1 MRSYYSAEFWVREI
15 RGLCRPRQ
23 KGHALLCVSA
33 VLGVVIAA
41 TGHAAVIS
49 TTGSSTDLGNTLT
62 WSGGVTP
69 GAGDTANFINAG
81 TYTASNG
88 STFTFGGMTF
98 NNAAAVEISP
108 AAGNAITINLGTGG
122 LGGTTSVNR
131 LGNTNNLVTLA
142 LAANDQTW
150 SIAST
155 NTGANITGTATVE
168 LTATG
173 QTWLRG
179 NNSGFTG
186 TWKVSAGG
194 TVYAD
199 GTIPNQLGGQGST
212 VELLNDGK
220 LRLGGTGAARTFS
233 AQTSIKLTGNGGI
246 LAQQPAST
254 SGGTDST
261 VTTSQPISGPG
272 NLTLEGLFPRNDAKT
287 ILNLGGNITHTGDT
301 IVKGATTASEPF
313 TVNLTSTSSM
323 TFTIGA
329 NGVNNS
335 ILDQSGAGFN
345 DLTLDGS
352 FVFNRSGASIA
363 AGNAW
368 TIVGSGF
375 DSLAYGQ
382 NFSVPGF
389 TEETPGQ
396 WTLVDAGTTWSFSE
410 STGNLTIAVVPE
422 PSGLLLAA
430 SSCGLL
436 VWWRHR
442 RRCG

>member
-1 MRSYYSAEFWVREI
+1 MRSHYTAEFSVRGV

-23 KGHALLCVSA
+23 KGHAVLCVSA
-33 VLGVVIAA
+33 LLGVLIAA

-62 WSGGVTP
+62 WSGGVIP
-69 GAGDTANFINAG
+69 GAGDTANFTNAG

-88 STFTFGGMTF
+88 SSFSFGGMAF
-98 NNAAAVEISP
+98 NAGVAVEISP
-108 AAGNAITINLGTGG
+108 TSGNAITINLGTGG
-122 LGGTTSVNR
+122 LGGTNNVNR
-131 LGNTNNLVTLA
+131 LGNTNNLVVLA
-142 LAANDQTW
+142 LGANDQTW
-150 SIAST
+150 SIASS

-168 LTATG
+168 LTATA
-173 QTWLRG
+173 QTQLRG

-199 GTIPNQLGGQGST
+199 GLTANQLGGQGST

-220 LRLGGTGAARTFS
+220 LRLGGTGVVRTFS
-233 AQTSIKLTGNGGI
+233 AQTSIELTGNGGI
-246 LAQQPAST
+246 LAQQP
-254 SGGTDST
+254 GTALDST

-287 ILNLGGNITHTGDT
+287 ILNLDGNITHTGDT

-313 TVNLTSTSSM
+313 TVNLTSSSSM

-329 NGVNNS
+329 NGDNNS

-345 DLTLDGS
+345 ALALGGT
-352 FVFNRSGASIA
+352 FVFDRSGASIA
-363 AGNAW
+363 DGNAW

-382 NFSVPGF
+382 NFSVSGF
-389 TEETPGQ
+389 TEETSGQ
-396 WTLVDAGTTWSFSE
+396 WTLVDAATTWSFSE

-436 VWWRHR
+436 VWWRRR

>member
-15 RGLCRPRQ
+15 RGLHRPRQ
-23 KGHALLCVSA
+23 KGHALFCVSA

-69 GAGDTANFINAG
+69 GAGDTANFINSG

-98 NNAAAVEISP
+98 NDAAAVEISP

-122 LGGTTSVNR
+122 LGGTTNVNR

-142 LAANDQTW
+142 LGANDQTW
-150 SIAST
+150 SIASP

-173 QTWLRG
+173 QTQLRG

-194 TVYAD
+194 TVYAE
-199 GTIPNQLGGQGST
+199 GLTANQLGGQGST

-220 LRLGGTGAARTFS
+220 LRLGGTGVARTFS
-233 AQTSIKLTGNGGI
+233 AQNSIKLTGNGGI
-246 LAQQPAST
+246 LAQQP
-254 SGGTDST
+254 GVGIDST
-261 VTTSQPISGPG
+261 VTTSQPILGTG
-272 NLTLEGLFPRNDAKT
+272 DLTLEGLFPRNDSKT

-301 IVKGATTASEPF
+301 IVKGAINASHPF
-313 TVNLTSTSSM
+313 TVNLTSPSSM

-335 ILDQSGAGFN
+335 ILDQSGGGFN
-345 DLTLDGS
+345 ALTLGGT
-352 FVFNRSGASIA
+352 FVFDRSGASIA
-363 AGNAW
+363 DGNAW

-382 NFSVPGF
+382 NFSVSGF

-396 WTLVDAGTTWSFSE
+396 WTLVDAATTWSFSE